1 VSLVDT
7 TIHVVNADGSGARL
21 LFDGHPLGLT
31 TMQVAFGRRSDVVYV
46 HAIDQDSRHA
56 FYEIPMRG
64 GTPRLVFRF
73 PDLARQPRRT
83 EFDTDGRRLFF
94 TVATDE
100 SDVWMMDLQRK

>member
-1 VSLVDT
+1 
-7 TIHVVNADGSGARL
+7 
-21 LFDGHPLGLT
+21 
-31 TMQVAFGRRSDVVYV
+31 MQVAFGRRSDVVYV
-46 HAIDQDSRHA
+46 HAIDRDSRHA

-73 PDLARQPRRT
+73 PDLSRQPRRT